1 MYEINVAHSDVAF
14 LFFAEYI
21 KLTTS
26 LFTIHMC
33 EFEIQMSVFDMKL
46 FLFKL
51 FYINENNIL
60 KIQRVVVEFELL
72 VLW

>member
-1 MYEINVAHSDVAF
+1 MLHISISVS
-14 LFFAEYI
+14 FFAEYI
-21 KLTTS
+21 KLKTS

-51 FYINENNIL
+51 FYINEKNIL
-60 KIQRVVVEFELL
+60 KIQRVVVAFELL